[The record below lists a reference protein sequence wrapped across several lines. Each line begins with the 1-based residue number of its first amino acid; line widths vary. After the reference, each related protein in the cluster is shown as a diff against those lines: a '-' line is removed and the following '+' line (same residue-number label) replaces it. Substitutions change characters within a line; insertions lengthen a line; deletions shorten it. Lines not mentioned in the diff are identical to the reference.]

1 MDKST
6 GRASKRKQVR
16 NSKRDDEWDKIAR
29 SFIEG
34 VKDVIEDFVS
44 KITTCWYRSTKA
56 IFDTA
61 TICKLAD
68 EQLSPAQ
75 KKKLLKRLPF
85 GESTFSK
92 LVQIGKDRRI
102 LKEIKRL
109 PPSMSTMYEVTLLS
123 DEQLEQAIE
132 AGVISAEA
140 TRDDIKVF
148 RESGKPALKAGGPS
162 KQAGH
167 RAAPNKTHAAARTSE
182 PTRTGR
188 EVEEEEEEEEDDDDL
203 DFLEDDE
210 DEAKSEQTNTIYQA
224 LLAEWK
230 GKGLIKR
237 NTWLATPPAV
247 REKFYNDVLR
257 REPFEPDPEEE

>member
-1 MDKST
+1 MDKSN

-92 LVQIGKDRRI
+92 LVQIGKDQRI
-102 LKEIKRL
+102 PKSIKRL

-123 DEQLEQAIE
+123 DEQLEQAKE
-132 AGVISAEA
+132 ADIISAEA
-140 TRDDIKVF
+140 TRDSIKLF
-148 RESGKPALKAGGPS
+148 RESGKPALKADGPS
-162 KQAGH
+162 KPAGH
-167 RAAPNKTHAAARTSE
+167 QGAPNKTHAAAGTSE
-182 PTRTGR
+182 PADDFDDSF
-188 EVEEEEEEEEDDDDL
+188 DDDEE
-203 DFLEDDE
+203 FLEDDQE
-210 DEAKSEQTNTIYQA
+210 GSEESIEGDDAYDAVVGEWRKQGLRRTKWQA
-224 LLAEWK
+224 LPKSLRQK
-230 GKGLIKR
+230 FIK
-237 NTWLATPPAV
+237 
-247 REKFYNDVLR
+247 DVLL
-257 REPFEPDPEEE
+257 REPFKSAA